1 MRESRSF
8 DSMRPIKI
16 ETGYTE
22 YAEGSVLI
30 SFGRTRVLCTASVEE
45 SVPSFV
51 RAKGPEHGWLTA
63 EYSMLPRAT
72 HTRHQRDRNKTDGRT
87 IEIQRLIGRSLRS
100 VVNLS
105 KLGPRSITIDCDV
118 IQADGGT
125 RTAAISGAWVALMLA
140 LKKVQAKGLLA
151 EIPVSG
157 HVAAVSVGKCQG
169 QHILDLEYVEDSQAE
184 LDMNIIMTDAERFI
198 EIQGTGEEHPFDEEE
213 LHTLIALAKKG
224 VRDIVAAQR
233 AALGG

>member
-1 MRESRSF
+1 MRESRSH
-8 DSMRPIKI
+8 DSMRIIKI
-16 ETGYTE
+16 ETGYTD

-30 SFGRTRVLCTASVEE
+30 SFGRTRVLCNASVEE

-51 RAKGPEHGWLTA
+51 KSKGPQHGWLTA

-100 VVNLS
+100 VVDLS
-105 KLGPRSITIDCDV
+105 KLGPRTITIDCDV

-151 EIPVSG
+151 HIPVAS
-157 HVAAVSVGKCQG
+157 HVAAVSVGKCAG
-169 QHILDLEYVEDSQAE
+169 EHILDLEYAEDSSAE
-184 LDMNIIMTDAERFI
+184 LDMNVVMTDSGKFI
-198 EIQGTGEEHPFDEEE
+198 EIQGTGEEHPFGEDE
-213 LHTLIALAKKG
+213 LHELIALAKKG
-224 VRDIVAAQR
+224 VADIVAAQK
-233 AALGG
+233 AALS